1 MKCPK
6 CNFDVPESNKFCP
19 ECGEKMPEITTDT
32 VSAEPQPE
40 ENVIIEKKPKN
51 KKLKKILIISIS
63 AVVGCGLIFLILFL
77 INPLCIFGHRNTHK
91 EGQAATCTTNG
102 YYNYICNDCGE
113 IDWTY
118 TEPAHDHMY
127 YGYQATSCAYCGLKR
142 NCEEAYLEHTFKNA
156 ICGEMN
162 TCTVCGVQKKL
173 EHSFVGIH
181 CEYCNEMLYD
191 ISIEEPPITAH
202 AYNYDNTIE
211 KTCVI
216 TNISCGSYFN
226 DLAIHF
232 TVKSTYHEK
241 GNNYSDKA
249 EFGWKLYDS
258 ENTVVDSGTAR
269 SDGTI
274 KVGEQSKGSFN
285 IYDLSPNEEYRLE
298 ILNVG

>member
-40 ENVIIEKKPKN
+40 ETVIIEKKPKN
-51 KKLKKILIISIS
+51 KKTKKILIISIS

-77 INPLCIFGHRNTHK
+77 INPFCIFYHNSIRNDVIP
-91 EGQAATCTTNG
+91 ETCVTDG
-102 YYNYICNDCGE
+102 KFAYICLDCGKVDFE
-113 IDWTY
+113 GSI
-118 TEPAHDHMY
+118 PAHGHTY
-127 YGYQATSCAYCGLKR
+127 EYQATSCKYCGLKR

-181 CEYCNEMLYD
+181 CKYCNEMLYD
-191 ISIEEPPITAH
+191 ISIEELPITAH
-202 AYNYDNTIE
+202 TYNYDNTIE

-226 DLAIHF
+226 NLAIHF

-241 GNNYSDKA
+241 GNNYSDQAK
-249 EFGWKLYDS
+249 FGWKLYDS